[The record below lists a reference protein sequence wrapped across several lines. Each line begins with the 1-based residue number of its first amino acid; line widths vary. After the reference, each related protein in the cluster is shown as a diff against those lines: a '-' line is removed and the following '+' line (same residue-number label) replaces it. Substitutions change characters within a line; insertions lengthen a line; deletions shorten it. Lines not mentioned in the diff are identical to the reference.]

1 MMLVME
7 INGGGV
13 FKRLVRPSEIVFN
26 EPFSQLLIEDG
37 AVCSVVAK
45 RNEFFFERS
54 VESFI
59 EWIVGWRFG
68 TRKVMGKMKIL
79 HGIPEVFGKLRAIV
93 SLHVFHLPF
102 KEIVYSSKE
111 IGGMLGMFCCIH
123 PGEGNLGIN
132 IDAGENVS
140 AHTRSHHG
148 NAVKRN

>member
-13 FKRLVRPSEIVFN
+13 FKRLVRPSEVVFN

-37 AVCSVVAK
+37 AVCSVVAELD
-45 RNEFFFERS
+45 EFFFERS

-59 EWIVGWRFG
+59 ERVVGGRFG
-68 TRKVMGKMKIL
+68 TGEIVRQTKVL

-93 SLHVFHLPF
+93 SLHIFHLPF

-111 IGGMLGMFCCIH
+111 IGGV
-123 PGEGNLGIN
+123 P
-132 IDAGENVS
+132 
-140 AHTRSHHG
+140 
-148 NAVKRN
+148 